1 MRPCFCG
8 KDESAVVTFT
18 RYAYHLLSMK
28 KHLSV
33 VLSLSFLLVSCGGS
47 TTTATCTRQYWDGL
61 VGTCLPADWAVI
73 EREALSERGI
83 SEDVVVAFK
92 REKAVNGQFPTV
104 TVTQEA
110 LSAPVDPASYSA
122 ASVQSVSVLPGY
134 NLIDQ
139 ETLAID
145 GADITLHIFTAQPS
159 QDEPER
165 RFYQLSTTMANFGYS
180 VTGLTPLSPSRDIE
194 NEVKQI
200 MSTVTFQAPLP
211 EHGDTEE
218 QQ

>member
-1 MRPCFCG
+1 MA
-8 KDESAVVTFT
+8 ST
-18 RYAYHLLSMK
+18 YHSFSMK
-28 KHLSV
+28 KHLSIA
-33 VLSLSFLLVSCGGS
+33 LSLSLLLVSCGGG
-47 TTTATCTRQYWDGL
+47 TTTAECTRQYWDG
-61 VGTCLPADWAVI
+61 VIGTCLPADYSVI

-92 REKAVNGQFPTV
+92 REKAVAGQFPTV

-110 LSAPVDPASYSA
+110 LPQAVDAASYSA

-134 NLIDQ
+134 KQIDQ

-145 GADITLHIFTAQPS
+145 GNDITLHIFTAQPS

-165 RFYQLSTTMANFGYS
+165 RFYQLSTTMGNFGYS

-194 NEVKQI
+194 REVKQI

-211 EHGDTEE
+211 EHGAEEE
-218 QQ
+218 QN

>member
-1 MRPCFCG
+1 
-8 KDESAVVTFT
+8 
-18 RYAYHLLSMK
+18 MK

-110 LSAPVDPASYSA
+110 LSAPVDAATYSA

-134 NLIDQ
+134 KQIDQ
-139 ETLAID
+139 ETLVID
-145 GADITLHIFTAQPS
+145 GADITLHIFMAQPS
-159 QDEPER
+159 QDEPEQ

-194 NEVKQI
+194 KEIKQI

-211 EHGDTEE
+211 EQGAEEE
-218 QQ
+218 QP